1 MPLLGCYFLQAIDCQ
16 WGQAL
21 RFKVLE
27 ATEGQAGVRES
38 AGMEARSG
46 PSVEPRPGRSGA
58 AAGRA
63 DSGSSLGSGCA
74 CASACACVGP
84 PSRDG
89 AIYGIR
95 VTDLLRL

>member
-46 PSVEPRPGRSGA
+46 PSVEPGS
-58 AAGRA
+58 GRA
-63 DSGSSLGSGCA
+63 GPASGRAVMVILMGSG
-74 CASACACVGP
+74 
-84 PSRDG
+84 
-89 AIYGIR
+89 
-95 VTDLLRL
+95 